1 MTADV
6 PDPFRDQLAEQ
17 AWGVLVEADL
27 EGVTDPNL
35 IAHAIVRN
43 QLPLIA
49 AHVEAERQAA
59 LLSAAEDL
67 EHIADKTVHAKV
79 ALGYEWAAGR
89 VREIAEG
96 ATT

>member
-1 MTADV
+1 MTAAV
-6 PDPFRDQLAEQ
+6 PDPFRDQLAD
-17 AWGVLVEADL
+17 ALRDVSFLGPLDRARVFDAL
-27 EGVTDPNL
+27 
-35 IAHAIVRN
+35 
-43 QLPLIA
+43 LPLIA

-59 LLSAAEDL
+59 LLAAAEDL
-67 EHIADKTVHAKV
+67 EYIADKTAYAGV